1 MIKIL
6 RAYAEWCGP
15 CKLLSPIFDE
25 LKQTFPKVEFVDVDV
40 DQDVDFALK
49 YSVRSVPMV
58 VFEKDGVVV
67 NKIVGLQSKQ
77 KYVENIN
84 SLLS

>member
-25 LKQTFPKVEFVDVDV
+25 LKQTFPNVEFVDVDV
-40 DQDVDFALK
+40 DQDVDL
-49 YSVRSVPMV
+49 V
-58 VFEKDGVVV
+58 V
-67 NKIVGLQSKQ
+67 S
-77 KYVENIN
+77 N
-84 SLLS
+84 STEGIGSGTSRTAGHASESPQDDFPYGM